1 VKILVAGSSGFI
13 GQELTAQLISA
24 GHSIIEVGRSKTVHS
39 GNKFIDSEH
48 MDFERKIL
56 DAQPDYAI
64 DLVTDFNLNPKSED
78 FSRFIDSM
86 LVFHIRLARALEP
99 LHTPLIYTGSFWQ
112 RLSTPP
118 SNYHYFKQLT
128 EDVLKDRTTLRII
141 SVDFLDTYCINDSRG
156 KLISTLLTINPEELD
171 LNLSQG
177 EQYLNLLHVSD
188 AAQALVYLVENSD
201 TIHPDESG
209 FTAADSEFYQLRN
222 VVEMIERARG
232 LKFKTNW
239 GALNYRPGEFF
250 TPPSILNPIPG
261 WKPKFSLLEHIEKSV
276 S

>member
-1 VKILVAGSSGFI
+1 VKVLIAGSSGFI
-13 GQELTAQLISA
+13 GQELTAQLIAA
-24 GHSIIEVGRSKTVHS
+24 GHSVLEVGRSKMVHS
-39 GNKFIDSEH
+39 KNEFIDSEL

-64 DLVTDFNLNPKSED
+64 DLVTEFNLNPKSEE
-78 FSRFIDSM
+78 FPRFINSM
-86 LVFHIRLARALEP
+86 LAFHIKLARALEP
-99 LHTPLIYTGSFWQ
+99 LHTPLIYVGSFWQ

-118 SNYHYFKQLT
+118 SDYHYFKRLT
-128 EDVLKDRTTLRII
+128 EDVLRDRTTLRITA
-141 SVDFLDTYCINDSRG
+141 VDFLDTYSFNDPRG
-156 KLISTLLTINPEELD
+156 KLISTLLTINPEELN

-188 AAQALVYLVENSD
+188 AAQALVHVVENSKS
-201 TIHPDESG
+201 IHADESG

-222 VVEMIERARG
+222 VVEMIERTRG
-232 LKFKTNW
+232 VKFKINW

-250 TPPSILNPIPG
+250 TPPSIQNPIRG
-261 WKPKFSLLEHIEKSV
+261 WKPKYSFLEHVEKSV